1 MRSSISKRVSIAYYV
16 GERAINPLNQAFAP
30 SYTLYDVG
38 LGYATTVLGNETHF
52 QVNGENITD
61 KRYFS
66 STGAFLLAQ
75 GGPRMVKFSVTTKF

>member
-1 MRSSISKRVSIAYYV
+1 M
-16 GERAINPLNQAFAP
+16 
-30 SYTLYDVG
+30 
-38 LGYATTVLGNETHF
+38 
-52 QVNGENITD
+52 NGENITD